1 MPARASSLLWSR
13 LALLLA
19 IRVQS
24 QAVLLMFSATHI
36 RAVREARFGL
46 VNPDCCSASC
56 FNGWDSSRHCGEAS
70 KLGTSASHPL
80 NHKQRLRRTGTAL
93 AVIGGISLIAAFGD
107 RPTPYPSL
115 IPAAGCVKRV
125 VQVSERESGN
135 STSSI
140 NPFASH
146 DWFELTVSPTAPSG
160 LHEEDVVWRVNVLE
174 NPETFAQ
181 LKGENID
188 AKVDSLSGHA
198 KAYEL
203 KANDSS
209 LVQYEDVA
217 AFERRGATLF
227 LIAGTA
233 FLIGGATFLLRS
245 NRVSSS
251 AP

>member
-1 MPARASSLLWSR
+1 LILSILIAVAF
-13 LALLLA
+13 LALTVG
-19 IRVQS
+19 I
-24 QAVLLMFSATHI
+24 
-36 RAVREARFGL
+36 VRGI
-46 VNPDCCSASC
+46 VVK
-56 FNGWDSSRHCGEAS
+56 AS

-93 AVIGGISLIAAFGD
+93 AVMGGFSLIAAFGD
-107 RPTPYPSL
+107 RPTPYSSL
-115 IPAAGCVKRV
+115 IPAAGRVERV

-160 LHEEDVVWRVNVLE
+160 LHEEVVWRVNVLAD
-174 NPETFAQ
+174 PETYAQ

-188 AKVDSLSGHA
+188 VKVDSLNGHA

-203 KANDSS
+203 KADGSS

-217 AFERRGATLF
+217 ALERRGAMLF
-227 LIAGTA
+227 LAAGIA

-245 NRVSSS
+245 NKVSSS